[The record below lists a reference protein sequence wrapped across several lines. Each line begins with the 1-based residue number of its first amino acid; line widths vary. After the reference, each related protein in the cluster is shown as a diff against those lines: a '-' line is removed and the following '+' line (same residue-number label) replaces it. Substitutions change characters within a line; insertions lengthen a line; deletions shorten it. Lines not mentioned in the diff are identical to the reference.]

1 MRDSRLEEQRNV
13 LLLQLQLLLQNDLR
27 KSHPTRNQETRNPIN
42 TEPFTNQERV
52 GEDERGPAGCQP
64 SPYRRLRENLGQGRR
79 RRSPASRSVVVPAAA
94 PPFRRDLLSALL
106 PSAFF
111 IFFFLANLFF
121 LCRELDCVLPN

>member
-13 LLLQLQLLLQNDLR
+13 LLLQLQLLLQNHLP
-27 KSHPTRNQETRNPIN
+27 KTQTRNQETRNPIN
-42 TEPFTNQERV
+42 TGPFTNQERV
-52 GEDERGPAGCQP
+52 DERGRAGCQP
-64 SPYRRLRENLGQGRR
+64 SRCRRLRENLGQGRR
-79 RRSPASRSVVVPAAA
+79 GRSPASRSVVVPAAA